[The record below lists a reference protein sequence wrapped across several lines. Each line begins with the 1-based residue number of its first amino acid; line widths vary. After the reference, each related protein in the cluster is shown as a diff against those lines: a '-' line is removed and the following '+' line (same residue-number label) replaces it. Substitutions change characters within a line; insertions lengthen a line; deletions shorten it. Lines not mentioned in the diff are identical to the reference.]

1 MASEP
6 TQPAFGTLLNLA
18 HLGARGDAA
27 YICSALDFI
36 KQLAK
41 ADCVLVLEERH
52 HEYCVIGVDN
62 ENFSHRKL
70 LERMRIVGAPDQRVT
85 HDPADLQRIT
95 IDFEPHLNHHA
106 SANDH
111 TLSILHLQ
119 DASMFPTSIAFYTQ
133 GDFDWDHSTQTAIIA
148 CCHLHAGQMFRFERE
163 MRQEHTNENFEERMA
178 THTAELQLKNQQ
190 LEIFSYAV
198 AHDLKAPLR
207 GIDGYSRLLL
217 EDYGHRLDET
227 GQLFLQNVRTGVAL
241 MGQMVT
247 DLLTYANIER
257 RSLHLGP
264 VDVDHITQALIPM
277 YTPEIQ
283 ARSVELLVQCNLT
296 VYADQEGLKQA
307 IRNLVDN
314 AMKFTANTPQPRI
327 DIGCE
332 ERESTQVIWVH
343 DNGVGFD
350 MKYHDQI
357 FEVFQRLFLSE
368 HYPGTGIG
376 LALVRKAMERIGGRV
391 WAESTVG
398 NGATFYLEF
407 RRHQ

>member
-1 MASEP
+1 
-6 TQPAFGTLLNLA
+6 
-18 HLGARGDAA
+18 
-27 YICSALDFI
+27 
-36 KQLAK
+36 
-41 ADCVLVLEERH
+41 
-52 HEYCVIGVDN
+52 VIGVDN
-62 ENFSHRKL
+62 ENFRHRKL
-70 LERMRIVGAPDQRVT
+70 LERMRIVGAPDQWMT

-95 IDFEPHLNHHA
+95 IDFEPHLNHA

-148 CCHLHAGQMFRFERE
+148 CCHLHAVQMFRFERE
-163 MRQEHTNENFEERMA
+163 MRQEHTHEHLEERIA
-178 THTAELQLKNQQ
+178 VHTAELQLKNHQ

-207 GIDGYSRLLL
+207 GIDGYSRLLF
-217 EDYGHRLDET
+217 EDYGHRLDQT
-227 GQLFLQNVRTGVAL
+227 GQLFLHNIRTGVAL

-264 VDVDHITQALIPM
+264 VDVDQITQTLIPM
-277 YTPEIQ
+277 YFPEIQ
-283 ARSVELLVQCNLT
+283 ARSVELRFHGNIM

-314 AMKFTANTPQPRI
+314 AMKFTANTPQPHI

-332 ERESTQVIWVH
+332 ERESTQVIWVR

-368 HYPGTGIG
+368 QYPGTGIG